1 MLGRSGLFKAYGGD
15 RLQMESTA
23 NELKKLGISVDIKVD
38 TNFDVNDYD
47 LFHIFQLDWVTDH
60 YFYIKKIKPSGKPI
74 ILSPIHHNI
83 DEVTKF
89 DDVYAFDFRR
99 ISKVLFKNQYNRDV
113 FKNVYRSIGDF
124 NLFRQTVFSIFYGF
138 KRMQEKSL
146 RSVDKVLVQT
156 ELEAADLL
164 KGFGVDMDWAK
175 IPNGVS
181 HHFLSIMVPENKLGF
196 SDYIICVGRIEPRKN
211 QLNVIEAVAKLR
223 KELAKDLRL
232 VFVGASNNIK
242 HFEYNAKFSS
252 LVSKFDWIKVIKWI
266 PNSEMP
272 SYFHYAKVAVSASWF
287 ETTGLTSLEAL
298 FCGTNA
304 VASGERA
311 KEYLGGYASY
321 CDPNDV
327 ESIKEAIKKE
337 LFAPRPKIDDSVR
350 KEYTWENAAKK
361 TAEEYRK
368 LLK

>member
-1 MLGRSGLFKAYGGD
+1 
-15 RLQMESTA
+15 
-23 NELKKLGISVDIKVD
+23 
-38 TNFDVNDYD
+38 
-47 LFHIFQLDWVTDH
+47 
-60 YFYIKKIKPSGKPI
+60 
-74 ILSPIHHNI
+74 
-83 DEVTKF
+83 
-89 DDVYAFDFRR
+89 
-99 ISKVLFKNQYNRDV
+99 
-113 FKNVYRSIGDF
+113 
-124 NLFRQTVFSIFYGF
+124 
-138 KRMQEKSL
+138 
-146 RSVDKVLVQT
+146 
-156 ELEAADLL
+156 
-164 KGFGVDMDWAK
+164 
-175 IPNGVS
+175 
-181 HHFLSIMVPENKLGF
+181 
-196 SDYIICVGRIEPRKN
+196 
-211 QLNVIEAVAKLR
+211 VIEAVAKLR